1 MTLFLNIYLYK
12 TKNVMRIMKFRRF
25 ISSLGLSESLKEVEL
40 NKILDKISKKI
51 NLSSKEKDFLGKYDD
66 IDDND
71 LKDMKMLS
79 RQHTF
84 EAISNLVKKDKKII
98 CNLIDRN
105 GRIGIQITSIYNDFE
120 NEICVLHLKNGE
132 EVTLKDNFLYNILY
146 DLKTDKYSLEAED
159 EFFEKIP
166 VDNED

>member
-1 MTLFLNIYLYK
+1 
-12 TKNVMRIMKFRRF
+12 MRIMKFRRF

>member
-1 MTLFLNIYLYK
+1 
-12 TKNVMRIMKFRRF
+12 MKFRRF

>member
-1 MTLFLNIYLYK
+1 
-12 TKNVMRIMKFRRF
+12 MKFRRF

-120 NEICVLHLKNGE
+120 NEVCVLHLKNGE